1 MGQSIYNIEKTYIDL
16 VEQIIEAGGE
26 ITEEQEQ
33 ALALNKETL
42 EVKAVKYGYVI
53 KTIDDD
59 IASIDAEIARLS
71 ALKSVRSNLKEKLK
85 DTVSQA
91 MILYGIEEIKLQ
103 NLKINFRKSQSVSIY
118 DETLIPEEYKVTKEV
133 TSISKAEISKV
144 LKAGGEVNG
153 ATLDTNQNIQ
163 FK

>member
-1 MGQSIYNIEKTYIDL
+1 MGQSIYNIEKTYTDL

-33 ALALNKETL
+33 ALAINKETL

-53 KTIDDD
+53 KDIDND
-59 IASIDAEIARLS
+59 IDAIDAEIKRLS
-71 ALKSVRSNLKEKLK
+71 ELKSVRSNLKQRLK

-103 NLKINFRKSQSVSIY
+103 NLKINFRKSTSVSIY
-118 DETLIPEEYKVTKEV
+118 DENAIPEEFKTTKEV
-133 TSISKAEISKV
+133 TSISKTEIAKV
-144 LKAGGEVNG
+144 LKAGGVVEG
-153 ATLDTNQNIQ
+153 ATLDENKNIQ